1 MKRADNYRGK
11 RNRSGLSA
19 AQVGVVAIVL
29 LVAILAMTMK
39 ASGQWTGMSAGEQL
53 HQALFVATDLD

>member
-11 RNRSGLSA
+11 RRGGGLTA
-19 AQVGVVAIVL
+19 AQVGAVAIVVL
-29 LVAILAMTMK
+29 IAILAMTMK

-53 HQALFVATDLD
+53 QQALFVATDMD

>member
-11 RNRSGLSA
+11 RHRGGLRA
-19 AQVGVVAIVL
+19 AQVGVVAITL

-39 ASGQWTGMSAGEQL
+39 ASGQWTGLSAGEQL
-53 HQALFVATDLD
+53 YQAMLVATDLD